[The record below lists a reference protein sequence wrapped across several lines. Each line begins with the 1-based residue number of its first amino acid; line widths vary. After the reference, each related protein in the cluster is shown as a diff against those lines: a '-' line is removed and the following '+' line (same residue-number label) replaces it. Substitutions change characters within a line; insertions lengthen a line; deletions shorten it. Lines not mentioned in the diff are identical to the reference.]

1 MACPMSLDLPPGP
14 DAAMSFAA
22 EHWKFRPHRLL
33 RNAHLQTVAAIYL
46 PQKCAPYAARLHLV
60 PVDDAPP
67 ADGGDQIALHEDRP
81 SHWQADAP
89 AVLLIHGLSGC
100 YLSTYMCRMADR
112 LTARGY
118 AVFRMDMR
126 GCGAGEDLARR
137 PTHCGRSGDV
147 AAAIRY
153 ISELHPQAPVL
164 TVGYSMGGT
173 LALNMLAE
181 AGETRIGNL
190 EGTLAICPPINL
202 FSVQQQL
209 RTRLGRR
216 YDRFFVKS
224 MWQQITKRWLR
235 FPEMKPEAPPPLPK
249 KLEEI
254 NEWVIAPSGGFKDAS
269 DYYAQT
275 QPGPKLASIKQ
286 PAMIIAAQDDP
297 IVPTTALLEYP
308 VSDSVETHI
317 VSGGGHLG
325 FLAARNG
332 DPDIRWLDWRIIDWI
347 EMGSRAAAP
356 R

>member
-1 MACPMSLDLPPGP
+1 MPALT
-14 DAAMSFAA
+14 
-22 EHWKFRPHRLL
+22 EHWKFRPHRLF
-33 RNAHLQTVAAIYL
+33 RNGHLQTIAAIYL
-46 PQKCAPYAARLHLV
+46 PYKLPPYSATRHFV
-60 PVDDAPP
+60 PVDGVAPE
-67 ADGGDQIALHEDRP
+67 DGGDQIALHEDRP
-81 SHWQADAP
+81 ANALPGAP
-89 AVLLIHGLSGC
+89 VVLLIHGLSGS
-100 YLSTYMCRMADR
+100 YESTYMRRMAQR

-118 AVFRMDMR
+118 TTFRMDMR

-147 AAAIRY
+147 AAAIEF
-153 ISELHPQAPVL
+153 IAQLHPQAPLL

-173 LALNMLAE
+173 LALNMLAD
-181 AGETRIGNL
+181 AGATRIGNL
-190 EGTLAICPPINL
+190 ERTLVICPPVNL

-209 RTRLGRR
+209 RTRLGRA
-216 YDRFFVKS
+216 YDSFFVKS
-224 MWQQITKRWLR
+224 LWQQITKRWLR
-235 FPEMKPEAPPPLPK
+235 FPDMKPQAPPPLPK

-286 PAMIIAAQDDP
+286 PTMIIVAKDDP
-297 IVPTTALLEYP
+297 IVPTPPLLEYP

-317 VSGGGHLG
+317 VNGGGHLG

-347 EMGSRAAAP
+347 ETGHYAEAP